1 MLDYESRISS
11 WSTEE
16 ETRDDRLSP
25 RSATSAKSLT
35 KSKSKLCLQDRS
47 SDLNILERVGA
58 GSFGAVYRAEHKPSK
73 AIVAVKIIPSED
85 EGDQSIISEI
95 DILSRCDSP
104 FIVGYFECFIKSA
117 PTKSE
122 MWIVMEFCRGGSMSD
137 LLQGFFNNVQI
148 PEDVIRA
155 VCASIILG
163 LQYLHGVANVCHR
176 DIKCGNVLLTEDA
189 HIKLADFGVSAE
201 LTNTLHKRKTVVG
214 SPFWMAPEVI
224 REYHYDGRADVWSL
238 GITLIEMAEGQP
250 PHSNLNPLR
259 AIFVIPNRPAPTL
272 ADPDWWSPE
281 MLDFVRCCCQKD
293 PNQRQDSA
301 LLSTHPFVR
310 QEVLALRNL
319 HHDDNSLTKLSATAK
334 YERQASQEYNR
345 KPGLPS
351 LQRFVKKIQ
360 EMRDKEKLDDESPPP
375 PPPNT
380 PMLKKDTA
388 ELVSA
393 EGADM
398 NGFGVVTPLRE
409 NQLLPSLS
417 QESNNALSEA
427 GTIPSCL
434 SNKLLSTET
443 KQIDIDPALEGD
455 EQLMNDLDALSKAF
469 ETKLAAL
476 KAAHELAQQ
485 KLLAEARLRHA
496 VPLDVTA
503 LMLKAAEGSEKNEL
517 FKQAVK
523 DASHLSVMKGIV
535 AKPKESKHVRSQ
547 SEPPKS
553 SYLKEEED

>member
-1 MLDYESRISS
+1 MT
-11 WSTEE
+11 STSQ
-16 ETRDDRLSP
+16 T
-25 RSATSAKSLT
+25 
-35 KSKSKLCLQDRS
+35 DRS
-47 SDLNILERVGA
+47 PDLNILERVGS

-73 AIVAVKIIPSED
+73 AIVAVKIIPSEGD
-85 EGDQSIISEI
+85 GDQSIISEI

-104 FIVGYFECFIKSA
+104 FIVGYFECFIKSS
-117 PTKSE
+117 PTKCE

-137 LLQGFFNNVQI
+137 LLQGFFNNAQI

-176 DIKCGNVLLTEDA
+176 DIKCGNVLLTDDA

-238 GITLIEMAEGQP
+238 GITLIELAEGQP

-310 QEVLALRNL
+310 QEVIALRNL

-334 YERQASQEYNR
+334 YERQANKEYNR

-351 LQRFVKKIQ
+351 LQRFVKQIQ
-360 EMRDKEKLDDESPPP
+360 EMRVEKPDDEAPPP

-380 PMLKKDTA
+380 PLQPNRDDT
-388 ELVSA
+388 EIVSA
-393 EGADM
+393 EGGDM
-398 NGFGVVTPLRE
+398 NGFGVVTPLKE
-409 NQLLPSLS
+409 SALLPSFS
-417 QESNNALSEA
+417 HESTQPPSEA
-427 GTIPSCL
+427 GTIPSCP
-434 SNKLLSTET
+434 SNKFFASEYKTLE
-443 KQIDIDPALEGD
+443 IDPSLAND
-455 EQLMNDLDALSKAF
+455 ERLMNDLETLSKTF
-469 ETKLAAL
+469 ETKVAAL

-485 KLLAEARLRHA
+485 KLLSEARLRHA
-496 VPLDVTA
+496 IPLDVTA
-503 LMLKAAEGSEKNEL
+503 LMLKAAEGSKKNEL
-517 FKQAVK
+517 FQQAVK
-523 DASHLSVMKGIV
+523 DASHLSVMKGI
-535 AKPKESKHVRSQ
+535 AGKPKENKHWRSH
-547 SEPPKS
+547 SDPPKS
-553 SYLKEEED
+553 LLYQYKEEEYPPNSLLYHKEEE